1 MSSVGDK
8 KRLRD
13 KINTLSSTEHSEI
26 LKIINNSHNNQSS
39 YTKNTNGVF
48 FDLKN
53 LDLNIIEEIDK
64 FVTFCIENQ
73 EVLDEYDKKYNE
85 CKTQNTFEKVY
96 QQHNVQQHNLVNI
109 DDDNHNLERAIK
121 EIKKNK
127 KTEQFVNII
136 QTHTDKLFKKN
147 TSTKFAN
154 AKKKYAKRVLQ
165 DKKVESEQQSNLYKE
180 SYIVF

>member
-1 MSSVGDK
+1 MSVQDK

-26 LKIINNSHNNQSS
+26 LKIINSSFNPNDQS
-39 YTKNTNGVF
+39 YTKNTNGIF

-53 LDLNIIEEIDK
+53 LDSNIIEDIEK
-64 FVTFCIENQ
+64 FVNFCIENQ

-96 QQHNVQQHNLVNI
+96 QQQSVQHNLVNI
-109 DDDNHNLERAIK
+109 DDDNYNLEKAIREMK
-121 EIKKNK
+121 VTK
-127 KTEQFVNII
+127 KTEQFANII
-136 QTHTDKLFKKN
+136 QSHTEKLFKKN
-147 TSTKFAN
+147 TSTKFTN

-165 DKKVESEQQSNLYKE
+165 DKKIESEQQSNLFKE
-180 SYIVF
+180 NYLI

>member
-1 MSSVGDK
+1 MSVQDK

-26 LKIINNSHNNQSS
+26 LKIINNSSNFNDQS
-39 YTKNTNGVF
+39 YTKNTNGIF

-53 LDLNIIEEIDK
+53 LDASIIEDIEK

-96 QQHNVQQHNLVNI
+96 QQQPIQHNLVNI
-109 DDDNHNLERAIK
+109 DDDNHNLEKAIK
-121 EIKKNK
+121 EMKVTK

-136 QTHTDKLFKKN
+136 QAHTEKLFKKN
-147 TSTKFAN
+147 TSTKFTN

-165 DKKVESEQQSNLYKE
+165 DKKIESEQQSNLFKE
-180 SYIVF
+180 NYLIT